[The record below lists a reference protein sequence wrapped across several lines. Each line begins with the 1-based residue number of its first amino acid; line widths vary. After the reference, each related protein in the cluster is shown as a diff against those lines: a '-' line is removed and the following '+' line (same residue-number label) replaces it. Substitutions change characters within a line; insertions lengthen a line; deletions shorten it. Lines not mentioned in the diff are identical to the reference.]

1 MLPRRV
7 CVIGVGVFIERGV
20 GELHS
25 TNEEYKRSETCIG
38 SLLTTISSLPCSFNY
53 AESIFYTVLFSL
65 SLASSG
71 TEFPESVI
79 CIFLRLPSA

>member
-1 MLPRRV
+1 MLPRQV
-7 CVIGVGVFIERGV
+7 CVIGVGVLMESRV
-20 GELHS
+20 CELNS
-25 TNEEYKRSETCIG
+25 TNEGYKRSETRIG

-53 AESIFYTVLFSL
+53 AESMIYTVLFSL

-79 CIFLRLPSA
+79 CIFLRLPSV